1 MRRVFIT
8 GVGAITPVGNSA
20 KEFWNSIVAG
30 ISGIGEITKFDTSE
44 FPVKIGAEV
53 KGFDGTKYFSP
64 KEIRRKDLFIQYAV
78 AAAEEAIKDS
88 KIDVEKEDPSR
99 IGVIV
104 GSGIGGIETWE
115 REFRILAQSPR
126 RVSPFFIP
134 MMIINSASAEISI
147 RFKLKG
153 PNFGVVSACA
163 TGAHAIGEAYRVI
176 KYGDADIVITGG
188 SESAI
193 TPLSVAGF
201 ANMKALSTKNDE
213 PQKASRP
220 FDLKRDGFVIG
231 EGVGIIILEEAEHAL
246 KRGAKIYCEL
256 AGYGMTGDAYH
267 ITAPDPSA
275 DETARVMELALQESG
290 LPPEEIDYINAHGTS
305 TPLNDK
311 IETKAIKRVF
321 KDHAYNLSI
330 SSTKSMIGHLLGAA
344 GAVELIATAFS
355 IKYNIIHPTI
365 NLEHPDP
372 ECDLDYTPNKMR
384 EREVRA
390 AISNSFG
397 FGGHN
402 TAIVLKKL

>member
-20 KEFWNSIVAG
+20 KEFWNSLIAG

-88 KIDVEKEDPSR
+88 GIDVEKEEPSR

-115 REFRILAQSPR
+115 REFRVLAQSPR
-126 RVSPFFIP
+126 KVSPFFIP

-201 ANMKALSTKNDE
+201 ANMKALSTRNDE

-231 EGVGIIILEEAEHAL
+231 EGVGIIILEEEKHAL
-246 KRGAKIYCEL
+246 KRGAELYCEL

-290 LPPEEIDYINAHGTS
+290 IPIEEIDYINAHGTS

-321 KDHAYNLSI
+321 KEHAYNLSI

-344 GAVELIATAFS
+344 GAVELIATVFS
-355 IKYNIIHPTI
+355 IKYGIIHPTI
-365 NLEHPDP
+365 NLEYPDP

-384 EREVRA
+384 KREVRA